1 MFHTQSSPCLP
12 VPQSANFTNSF
23 PITLFA
29 DPHPLSPVESYR
41 FKNIGW
47 RGRALPSNFQL
58 SSFSIHPFYFLHL
71 THSFPQRAPFLRS
84 RQSAE
89 PNRQEFCRWLPLI
102 CSCLARR
109 RRWRLRAF
117 WRRGGRG
124 LRASGSGRCR
134 AAGGDVAEESW
145 TASLDRRGDRARRR
159 VLRREADRA
168 RLPWWRTAVR
178 RLVRRGGRG
187 TRDFLL

>member
-41 FKNIGW
+41 FKNLGW

-71 THSFPQRAPFLRS
+71 THSFPLRALHNSPAINMLRTLS
-84 RQSAE
+84 IATGVYPPVIPSKEEKHPYKRLNQVQPIPYTAAISSQSAE
-89 PNRQEFCRWLPLI
+89 CRAQPAGILPLVATHLFMPR
-102 CSCLARR
+102 SAKAMASAMVLATRR
-109 RRWRLRAF
+109 SRATGE
-117 WRRGGRG
+117 R
-124 LRASGSGRCR
+124 
-134 AAGGDVAEESW
+134 
-145 TASLDRRGDRARRR
+145 
-159 VLRREADRA
+159 
-168 RLPWWRTAVR
+168 
-178 RLVRRGGRG
+178 
-187 TRDFLL
+187 